1 MSNVALSSRT
11 PADLPLAAFTIWS
24 ILIVLASPDM
34 MNALRGAGWWMCN
47 GVVVFYLV
55 LNSRM
60 VTDRRDSLIAVLVFG
75 AAIVGLTELIPYL
88 AQTLETQQ
96 FTRLRSHKF
105 SPILLST
112 IVVMSLPWSLTRS
125 ICAPPSALQK
135 LYWLATFILSIT
147 AFLTL
152 SRSGLVA
159 TASAGLFV
167 LWPLKRKLQSAHRS
181 DRGGR
186 RCSRFLR
193 RSANASLE
201 NIFRIWTNN
210 DSAGTRA
217 AAAPRRPSS

>member
-1 MSNVALSSRT
+1 
-11 PADLPLAAFTIWS
+11 
-24 ILIVLASPDM
+24 

-96 FTRLRSHKF
+96 FTRLRGHKF

-159 TASAGLFV
+159 TACAGLFV
-167 LWPLKRKLQSAHRS
+167 LWPLKRKLAIGSVIAIGAVVAVLGFSGDQRMHPLKTFAEFGQTTTRQARVLQRLHEDPRLIHII
-181 DRGGR
+181 GR
-186 RCSRFLR
+186 P
-193 RSANASLE
+193 E
-201 NIFRIWTNN
+201 
-210 DSAGTRA
+210 
-217 AAAPRRPSS
+217 